1 MSQDGQSEADA
12 IGRLVDGLRLV
23 LFDFDG
29 VFTDNT
35 VYVSQDGTEAVR
47 CSRADGIGLRRL
59 EQIGVATMIL
69 STEVNPVVG
78 MRARK
83 LRIECM
89 QGCEDKAA
97 ALGDICQA
105 KGLNRSA
112 VAFVGNDVNDL
123 ACMALVGLPI
133 AVADAYPEVLAV
145 ARHRTLR
152 RGGDGAVRE
161 VCDWI
166 ALRRERSA
174 LDAGVTTLAGQS
186 NVGARAS

>member
-1 MSQDGQSEADA
+1 MIGGGDVGDVVTGQ
-12 IGRLVDGLRLV
+12 LVQRLRLV

-29 VFTDNT
+29 VFTDNM
-35 VYVSQDGTEAVR
+35 VYVMQDGTEAVR

-59 EQIGVATMIL
+59 ERTGIHPMIL
-69 STEVNPVVG
+69 STEVNPVVS

-83 LRIECM
+83 LQIECV

-97 ALGDICQA
+97 ALGEICR
-105 KGLNRSA
+105 KRGIDRSA
-112 VAFVGNDVNDL
+112 VAFVGNDLNDL
-123 ACMALVGLPI
+123 ACMSLVGLPI

-166 ALRRERSA
+166 SSLREQATLGASGIGAAGRS
-174 LDAGVTTLAGQS
+174 GVPPVAE
-186 NVGARAS
+186 